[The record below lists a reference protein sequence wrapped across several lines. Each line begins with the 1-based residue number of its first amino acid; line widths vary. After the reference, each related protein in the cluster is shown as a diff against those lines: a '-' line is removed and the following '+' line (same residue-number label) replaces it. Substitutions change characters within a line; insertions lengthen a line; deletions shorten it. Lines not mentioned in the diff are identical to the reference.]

1 MVFLWIQTD
10 GIDPATGKVIKVD
23 TDGVPELLLMIKQ

>member
-1 MVFLWIQTD
+1 MVFYGYKTD

-23 TDGVPELLLMIKQ
+23 TDGELLLMIKQ